1 MLRAA
6 GARLGP
12 ALGDRTAD
20 SAAAGG
26 DDSPAGEAPSARR
39 GVASPLPACS
49 ALRPG
54 RGPPARRLQRERRPG
69 DGAAVLPPAD
79 GPGMAQPAGAGHSG
93 SRLQKLARAN
103 QSPTPRLLGESWAK
117 PEAGAVV
124 IFPGNTL

>member
-12 ALGDRTAD
+12 ALGDGTAD

-54 RGPPARRLQRERRPG
+54 RGPPARRLQRERRLGGPRG
-69 DGAAVLPPAD
+69 GAATCGRPWD
-79 GPGMAQPAGAGHSG
+79 GPAGRRRTQRLPAAEVGTHKP
-93 SRLQKLARAN
+93 L
-103 QSPTPRLLGESWAK
+103 PTSHLLGESWAK